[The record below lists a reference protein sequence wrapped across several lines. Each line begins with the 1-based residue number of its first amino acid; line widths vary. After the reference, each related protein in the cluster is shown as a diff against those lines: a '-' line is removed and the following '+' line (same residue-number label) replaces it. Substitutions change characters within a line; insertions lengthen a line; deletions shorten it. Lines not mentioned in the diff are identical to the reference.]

1 MSNMRE
7 VSLRPAGRHD
17 AEHLFEWRRLDDVDQ
32 WMFSEPPTLF
42 DAHVKWL
49 ESQLERTDRWL
60 WIIEVE
66 GNPVGLVTLAASD
79 DPGKLDLGIY
89 VADAASRG
97 VGMQA
102 LTELL
107 SLARSQRM
115 GDCVRADVFADNA
128 RAINLYERI
137 GFVKVAPLLND
148 RVKRGVVRAVIRFE
162 KDLGDGKAPSN
173 SGVR

>member
-1 MSNMRE
+1 MTLSGALSGQDVCVVAE
-7 VSLRPAGRHD
+7 VSAN
-17 AEHLFEWRRLDDVDQ
+17 HLGTKRR
-32 WMFSEPPTLF
+32 
-42 DAHVKWL
+42 A
-49 ESQLERTDRWL
+49 
-60 WIIEVE
+60 
-66 GNPVGLVTLAASD
+66 
-79 DPGKLDLGIY
+79 LDLLSAI
-89 VADAASRG
+89 ADAAPRG